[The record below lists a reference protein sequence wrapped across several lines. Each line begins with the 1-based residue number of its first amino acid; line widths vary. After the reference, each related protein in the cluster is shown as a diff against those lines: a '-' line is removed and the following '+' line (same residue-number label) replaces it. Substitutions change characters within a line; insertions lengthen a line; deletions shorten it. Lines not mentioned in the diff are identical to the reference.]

1 MKKKIILFF
10 SCFLFMFILTACGGT
25 DPLVGDN
32 RELTENNEIVPI
44 KDSNYLYYDRNT
56 KVIYILT
63 AECRGYDGYGFM
75 SPYYSENGLL
85 CRYLDDKIVEIKPE
99 TPVINNAEVKE
110 NGAVNVIPK
119 DDLRAKSSF
128 EFIHIDGELYYDS
141 GCLAVYCFADGGFS
155 PYIDEES
162 YHYQYINGE
171 LIPFIM
177 K

>member
-1 MKKKIILFF
+1 MKKKIILLF
-10 SCFLFMFILTACGGT
+10 SCLLFISMLTACGNK
-25 DPLVGDN
+25 DQLVGDN
-32 RELTENNEIVPI
+32 RELSESNEIVPI

-56 KVIYILT
+56 KVVYIVT

-85 CRYLDDKIVEIKPE
+85 CRYINDKIVEIKPE
-99 TPVINNAEVKE
+99 ATVVENTETKE
-110 NGAVNVIPK
+110 NESVAVISK
-119 DDLRAKSSF
+119 DDLRSKSSF
-128 EFIHIDGELYYDS
+128 EFIHIDGKLYYDS

-171 LIPFIM
+171 LVPFIM